1 MSPWLVED
9 LDEHADVV
17 ASLVTKRM
25 ARLRPDLFDTYR
37 QNLRNPSKTPEEW
50 CTEDTVHHLGFLSAA
65 LTSSAEVFIE
75 YREWLVRVLTARGI
89 PMEDID
95 VNFSAIAMVL
105 EERYGSEEA
114 QEAKGILERSRRH
127 TDG

>member
-1 MSPWLVED
+1 MSPGLAED
-9 LDEHADVV
+9 LADHADVI
-17 ASLVTKRM
+17 ASLVTDRM
-25 ARLRPDLFDTYR
+25 VELRPDLFDAYR
-37 QNLRNPSKTPEEW
+37 RNLRNPSKTPEEW

-65 LTSSAEVFIE
+65 LASSAEVFVE

-95 VNFSAIAMVL
+95 MNFAVIAMVL

-114 QEAKGILERSRRH
+114 QEAKQILGSSREAH
-127 TDG
+127 

>member
-1 MSPWLVED
+1 
-9 LDEHADVV
+9 
-17 ASLVTKRM
+17 
-25 ARLRPDLFDTYR
+25 
-37 QNLRNPSKTPEEW
+37 
-50 CTEDTVHHLGFLSAA
+50 
-65 LTSSAEVFIE
+65 
-75 YREWLVRVLTARGI
+75 
-89 PMEDID
+89 MEDID

>member
-1 MSPWLVED
+1 VNPGLSED
-9 LDEHADVV
+9 LNDHADVI
-17 ASLVTKRM
+17 ASLVTERM
-25 ARLRPDLFDTYR
+25 VQLRPDLFDAYR

-50 CTEDTVHHLGFLSAA
+50 CTEDTVHHLEFLSAA
-65 LTSSAEVFIE
+65 LMSSSEVFIE

-89 PMEDID
+89 PKEDID

-114 QEAKGILERSRRH
+114 QEAKEILESSREAH
-127 TDG
+127 